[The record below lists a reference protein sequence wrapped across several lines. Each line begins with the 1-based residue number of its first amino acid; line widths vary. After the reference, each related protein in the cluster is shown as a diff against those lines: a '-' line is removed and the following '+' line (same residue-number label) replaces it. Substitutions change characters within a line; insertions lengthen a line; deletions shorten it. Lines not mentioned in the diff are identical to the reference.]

1 MAEHKLNPQIMGCPV
16 TFITLGT
23 QMVQSSIT
31 KHVHRQPSRFG
42 PVSLTPVIPVTG
54 TGTGNFCVL
63 IFR

>member
-16 TFITLGT
+16 TFIALGT

-31 KHVHRQPSRFG
+31 KHVHRQPSCFG
-42 PVSLTPVIPVTG
+42 PVSLAPVPGTG

>member
-1 MAEHKLNPQIMGCPV
+1 MAEHKLNPKIMGWPV
-16 TFITLGT
+16 TCITLGT
-23 QMVQSSIT
+23 QMMQSSIT

-42 PVSLTPVIPVTG
+42 PVSLTPVPVTG

>member
-16 TFITLGT
+16 ACITLGT

-42 PVSLTPVIPVTG
+42 PVSLTPVPVTG

>member
-16 TFITLGT
+16 TCITLGT
-23 QMVQSSIT
+23 QMMQSSIT

-42 PVSLTPVIPVTG
+42 PVSLTPVPVTV
-54 TGTGNFCVL
+54 TVTGNFCVL

>member
-1 MAEHKLNPQIMGCPV
+1 MAEHKLNPQIMGC
-16 TFITLGT
+16 TCTCITLGH

-42 PVSLTPVIPVTG
+42 PVSLTPVPGTG

>member
-1 MAEHKLNPQIMGCPV
+1 MAEHKLNPQIMGCTV
-16 TFITLGT
+16 TCIALGT

-42 PVSLTPVIPVTG
+42 PVSLTPVPVTG